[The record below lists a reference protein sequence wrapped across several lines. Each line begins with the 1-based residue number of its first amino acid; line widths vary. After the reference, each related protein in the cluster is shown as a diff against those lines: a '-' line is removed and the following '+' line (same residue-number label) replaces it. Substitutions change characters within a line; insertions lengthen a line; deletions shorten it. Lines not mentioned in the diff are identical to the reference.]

1 MAGNHAL
8 LTLLRGQANSMG
20 LPEIRFH
27 YPLQGDREKTLAQ
40 KAIETINQ
48 YHFQVGFHWALV
60 EEENYERFLDHLR
73 TIPGAGQETLMIPDD
88 IMHGTIGF
96 EMKFRFD
103 GYQYRD
109 KDALVQKIMDGGI
122 APRNEALDIM
132 FGMRKREMEFFGMPL
147 GKEEIEA
154 EIRRTFARNLEFYSD

>member
-8 LTLLRGQANSMG
+8 LTLLRGRANSMG
-20 LPEIRFH
+20 LSEIKFH

-60 EEENYERFLDHLR
+60 EKENYERFLDHLR
-73 TIPGAGQETLMIPDD
+73 TIHGAGQEALMIPDN
-88 IMHGTIGF
+88 IMHGDIGF
-96 EMKFRFD
+96 TMNFRFD
-103 GYQYRD
+103 GYQYPD

-122 APRNEALDIM
+122 APRNETLDTK
-132 FGMRKREMEFFGMPL
+132 FGMRKKDMECLGMPL
-147 GKEEIEA
+147 GKEEVEA
-154 EIRRTFARNLEFYSD
+154 EIRRTFARNLELYSD

>member
-20 LPEIRFH
+20 LCEIRFH
-27 YPLQGDREKTLAQ
+27 YPFQGDREKTLAQ

-48 YHFQVGFHWALV
+48 YHFQIGFHWALV
-60 EEENYERFLDHLR
+60 EEKNHKRFLDHLR
-73 TIPGAGQETLMIPDD
+73 TIPGASQEALMIPDD
-88 IMHGTIGF
+88 IMHGKIGF

-103 GYQYRD
+103 GYQYSD

-122 APRNEALDIM
+122 PPRDKALDTM
-132 FGMRKREMEFFGMPL
+132 FGMRKKDMECLRMPL
-147 GKEEIEA
+147 GKEEVEA
-154 EIRRTFARNLEFYSD
+154 EIRRTFARNLELYSD

>member
-1 MAGNHAL
+1 MTGNHAL

-20 LPEIRFH
+20 LNEIRFH

-48 YHFQVGFHWALV
+48 YHFQVGFHWTLV

-73 TIPGAGQETLMIPDD
+73 TIPGASQEALMIPDD
-88 IMHGTIGF
+88 IMHGKIGF

-103 GYQYRD
+103 GYQYPD

-122 APRNEALDIM
+122 APRNGALDII
-132 FGMRKREMEFFGMPL
+132 FGRIKKDMEYWGKPL
-147 GKEEIEA
+147 GKEEVEA
-154 EIRRTFARNLEFYSD
+154 EIRRTFARNLELYSD